1 LPQGLFLDGRRQMV
15 FNSLRAVRKFQAA
28 REHGARVIQNGRF
41 GMPVA
46 TSRVA
51 IASAAFIVLAASS
64 SGALAQKKYDTG
76 ATDTEIKI
84 GNIMPYSGPASAY
97 GVIGKTEEAYFKKIN
112 AAGGVNGRKINF
124 ISYDDGY
131 SPPKTVEQ
139 ARKLVESDEVLF
151 VFNSLG
157 TPPNSAIH
165 KYMNAKKV
173 PQLFVA
179 TGATK
184 WNDPKDFPWTM
195 GWQPNYQSESRIY
208 AKYILKEK
216 PDAKIAVLYQND
228 DYGKDY
234 LKGLKDGLGAKA
246 SMIIAEESFE
256 TTEPTVD
263 NHIVKLK
270 STGADIFVNISTPK
284 FAAQAIKKIS
294 EIEWKPL
301 HFLNN
306 VSASVG
312 SVIKPAGYDN
322 SQGIIS
328 AAYLKDASDPQW
340 DNDAGMKAF
349 YDFLAKD
356 FPEGNKLDGSV
367 VVGYGVS
374 QTLVKVL
381 QMCGDNLTRE
391 NIMKQ
396 AASLKDFRTE
406 VLLPGIKIN
415 TGPDDFAPISQLQLM
430 KFKGEKW
437 ELFGDIVSADV
448 GG

>member
-1 LPQGLFLDGRRQMV
+1 
-15 FNSLRAVRKFQAA
+15 
-28 REHGARVIQNGRF
+28 
-41 GMPVA
+41 MPVMTRRLAMASTAFALFAAAGA
-46 TSRVA
+46 TA
-51 IASAAFIVLAASS
+51 LAAD
-64 SGALAQKKYDTG
+64 KKYDTG

-97 GVIGKTEEAYFKKIN
+97 GVIGKTEAAYFKKIN
-112 AAGGVNGRKINF
+112 EAGGINGRKINF

-139 ARKLVESDEVLF
+139 ARKLVESDEVLLI
-151 VFNSLG
+151 FNSLG

-195 GWQPNYQSESRIY
+195 GWQPNYQSESHIY

-246 SMIIAEESFE
+246 ASMIVAEESYE
-256 TTEPTVD
+256 TTEPSID
-263 NHIVKLK
+263 DHIVKLK
-270 STGADIFVNISTPK
+270 STGADVFVNITTPK
-284 FAAQAIKKIS
+284 FSAQAIKKVH
-294 EIEWKPL
+294 EIGWPTL
-301 HFLNN
+301 HILNN
-306 VSASVG
+306 VGASVG
-312 SVIKPAGYDN
+312 AVMKPAGFDN

-328 AAYLKDASDPQW
+328 ANYLKDVSDPQW
-340 DNDAGMKAF
+340 ANDPGMKEF
-349 YDFLAKD
+349 LDFMAKD
-356 FPEGNKLDGSV
+356 FPEGNKLDGGTI
-367 VVGYGVS
+367 VGYGVA
-374 QTLVKVL
+374 QTLVQVL
-381 QMCGDNLTRE
+381 KQCGDDLTRA
-391 NIMKQ
+391 NVMKQ
-396 AASLKDFRTE
+396 AANLKNFRTE
-406 VLLPGIKIN
+406 VLLPGITIN
-415 TGPDDFAPISQLQLM
+415 TSPTDFAPISQLQLM
-430 KFKGEKW
+430 RFKGERW
-437 ELFGDIVSADV
+437 EMFGDVISGDV

>member
-1 LPQGLFLDGRRQMV
+1 MVSGCQGHKELSIKKAMTHAINVIG
-15 FNSLRAVRKFQAA
+15 N
-28 REHGARVIQNGRF
+28 RETA
-41 GMPVA
+41 MPVMN
-46 TSRVA
+46 RVA
-51 IASAAFIVLAASS
+51 IAAAAAFALLAASS

-97 GVIGKTEEAYFKKIN
+97 GVIGKTEAAYFKKIN
-112 AAGGVNGRKINF
+112 DAGGINGRKINF

-151 VFNSLG
+151 IFNSLG

-165 KYMNAKKV
+165 KYMNSKKV

-195 GWQPNYQSESRIY
+195 GWQPNYQSETQIY

-216 PDAKIAVLYQND
+216 PNAKIAVLYQND

-234 LKGLKDGLGAKA
+234 LKGLKDGLGDKAA
-246 SMIIAEESFE
+246 SMIVAEESFE

-270 STGADIFVNISTPK
+270 STGADIFIDIATPK
-284 FAAQAIKKIS
+284 FAAQAIKKVA
-294 EIEWKPL
+294 EIQWKPL

-312 SVIKPAGYDN
+312 SVIKPAGFENAQD
-322 SQGIIS
+322 IIS
-328 AAYLKDASDPQW
+328 AAYLKDAGDPQW
-340 DNDAGMKAF
+340 KDDPGMKEF
-349 YDFLAKD
+349 LGFLAKD
-356 FPEGNKLDGSV
+356 FPEGDKLDASV
-367 VVGYGVS
+367 VVGFGVT
-374 QTLVKVL
+374 QTLIEVL
-381 QMCGDNLTRE
+381 KKCGDNLTRE

-406 VLLPGIKIN
+406 IMLPGIKIN
-415 TGPDDFAPISQLQLM
+415 TGPDDFAPISQLQLQR
-430 KFKGEKW
+430 FKGEKW
-437 ELFGDIVSADV
+437 ELFGDVISADV